1 MLKMVPERL
10 TYNQP
15 VIPNGTAA
23 LSTFEVTNLADVAVT
38 VKLHSTLKY
47 VPCSA
52 NGCRYPLCTR
62 ACVACCG
69 LQGGMKG
76 GERSIML
83 TPVQQ
88 AKPRPDWL
96 ATNHPFTTTNV
107 AFQVASP
114 VPAREREPQLAARR
128 DRGPCWRQ

>member
-47 VPCSA
+47 VPCPA
-52 NGCRYPLCTR
+52 NGCRCPLCTR
-62 ACVACCG
+62 VRAACGG
-69 LQGGMKG
+69 LRGGMEG
-76 GERSIML
+76 GERSVML

-88 AKPRPDWL
+88 AKP
-96 ATNHPFTTTNV
+96 
-107 AFQVASP
+107 
-114 VPAREREPQLAARR
+114 
-128 DRGPCWRQ
+128 